1 MGLGLT
7 LEKLE
12 GLNKEEII
20 NSVVKQLE
28 ILDEKTLIEELTGI
42 REGIPIPGRIIM
54 SKFTDKN
61 LQELRDTNYGQIRS
75 AQNQTF
81 NSKSKKEL
89 IEIEMEGQ
97 TEFSDPTTGEDC
109 PNGQV
114 WRLTIIRDA
123 EGNILRK
130 QRGDWSYYE
139 GYPEGKRPV
148 DLYVG
153 KILDANDDLIS
164 ANGVKHFTDGSPP
177 VGFEGTSYTG
187 G

>member
-28 ILDEKTLIEELTGI
+28 TLDEKILVEKLTGI
-42 REGIPIPGRIIM
+42 REGVPIPGRLMM

-61 LQELRDTNYGQIRS
+61 LQELRDMNYGQIRS

-114 WRLTIIRDA
+114 WRLTVIRDA
-123 EGNILRK
+123 EGTKLRSN
-130 QRGDWSYYE
+130 RVDWTYYPTGE
-139 GYPEGKRPV
+139 V
-148 DLYVG
+148 D
-153 KILDANDDLIS
+153 IITIIELDASDDIIS
-164 ANGVKHFTDGSPP
+164 MKQLKHYPDGRQP
-177 VGFEGTSYTG
+177 EWIE
-187 G
+187 